1 MEIVLVLVFPL
12 VVLGVLGFAVLALVN
27 GRSEPDPS
35 GRRPYATYL
44 VLVTFVALFTTVFAL
59 ARAASSGTRAAMN
72 TPLGECTAGPGSI
85 SCTSGSGGFGQ
96 SSGAGSAASGGT
108 AAPFTRPA
116 TPNPAAVPGEAP
128 RPGVVASPPPAVA
141 PPPLPTPALP
151 TPALPAGF
159 VLRGGPDARKE
170 RAREAVQA
178 GLVALA
184 AALVLAFH
192 GRRLRDLVAEAGFEQ
207 GSAKR
212 PYVFY
217 LYATCFVSVIT
228 ALASGSLAAYAL
240 VRVIAPGLMTSG
252 AAGPE
257 RDEGLVGLV
266 TNGLLTGAAALIFA
280 THWRRTRQPGGSLPV
295 GQSAADTAP

>member
-1 MEIVLVLVFPL
+1 MLALVFPL

-59 ARAASSGTRAAMN
+59 ARAASSGTQAAMN
-72 TPLGECTAGPGSI
+72 TPLGECTAGPDFI
-85 SCTSGSGGFGQ
+85 SCTSGSGGFSQ
-96 SSGAGSAASGGT
+96 SSGAGSAASGGA
-108 AAPFTRPA
+108 AAPITRPA
-116 TPNPAAVPGEAP
+116 APNPAAVPGEAT
-128 RPGVVASPPPAVA
+128 RPGVVAPQAPTVA
-141 PPPLPTPALP
+141 PPPLATPALP
-151 TPALPAGF
+151 PPALPAGF

-295 GQSAADTAP
+295 GQSAADTTP